1 MNQVFSLSFWFI
13 AAFLFPLWYSAHSRK
28 EYGDRPRWLLVS
40 LFIFIFIGL
49 CVTAG
54 MWFPELFPGKNL
66 LCRFLPPLLYALL
79 FSVAEYSIHSQRIQ
93 KNLLFQE
100 FASRLIG
107 GALLLGGAI
116 AALVLSVLF
125 LLSSSSVAI
134 LFVLLFGGLVLGL
147 FGYNIVLFSFEEG
160 IIRFNKI
167 PFIIYMVIVALGM
180 ILTWVDPPWGG
191 SFFFLLLN
199 ILFGIR
205 VFHEYFWYRME
216 HFNQVYSQ
224 QEEQEKNR
232 TRLINEILI
241 ASPTEEQIILKNVLE
256 RYYAQFQD
264 ALANPNVRIKSLMLY
279 TKKGQTLRVESDH
292 FIIGYCTPLM
302 NLETL
307 KRLNTEA
314 AHTLIKEQSFTLPR
328 KGQEAEQETSFP
340 EHSIFEMLQTRDMVT
355 VEQLPTH
362 LAAIFKLIIFYPVFN
377 QQELVGMIVL
387 FKEGSS
393 YVFPKERSILNNLAN
408 DVSIA
413 LTLINGKRI
422 QEDKN
427 RLSQEMDVARNIQM
441 SVLPKSIAI
450 DGYDVAAS
458 MTTATE
464 VGGDLYDY
472 LKNQNRHFL
481 AIGDVAGHGLP
492 AGLMALTFMS
502 ALHGCVKTQ
511 ESLGQALSPS
521 QIYDIVNQVLVE
533 INRNRIGSDK
543 FMTANILQ
551 EERGTVTYA
560 GSHLIGLVYRSKEKQ
575 VEEISGMTQR
585 AAFLGL
591 SEYATSSSSLG
602 SFTLEQGDI
611 FLLYTDGLIEA
622 RNKHGELF
630 GLERVKQTI
639 QKVAERSA
647 EEIRQ
652 SLLEEVTRFADQGD
666 LRKYEGNFADDISLV
681 VLKKQ

>member
-13 AAFLFPLWYSAHSRK
+13 AASLFPLWYSANSRK

-40 LFIFIFIGL
+40 LLIFICTGI
-49 CVTAG
+49 CVTVG
-54 MWFPELFPGKNL
+54 MWVPELFPGGAS

-93 KNLLFQE
+93 KNLLFPE
-100 FASRLIG
+100 FASRLVG

-116 AALVLSVLF
+116 IALVLSLF
-125 LLSSSSVAI
+125 VSSSELVI
-134 LFVLLFGGLVLGL
+134 LLVLLFGGLVLGL
-147 FGYNIVLFSFEEG
+147 FAYNMVLFSFEEG
-160 IIRFNKI
+160 IIRFNKVH
-167 PFIIYMVIVALGM
+167 FIIYMIIVALGM
-180 ILTWVDPPWGG
+180 IFTGVNPPWGG
-191 SFFFLLLN
+191 SFFFFLLN
-199 ILFGIR
+199 LLFGVRI
-205 VFHEYFWYRME
+205 FHEYFWYRME
-216 HFNQVYSQ
+216 HFNQVYTQ
-224 QEEQEKNR
+224 QEEHERNR
-232 TRLINEILI
+232 IRFINEILT
-241 ASPTEEQIILKNVLE
+241 ASPTEEQIILKKVLE
-256 RYYAQFQD
+256 RYYDHFQE

-279 TKKGQTLRVESDH
+279 TKRGQTLRVESDH
-292 FIIGYCTPLM
+292 FIIGYCTPLI

-314 AHTLIKEQSFTLPR
+314 AHTLIKEQTFTLPPPE
-328 KGQEAEQETSFP
+328 QEAEERSSFP
-340 EHSIFEMLQTRDMVT
+340 EHSIFEMLQSRDIVA

-362 LAAIFKLIIFYPVFN
+362 LAAIFKLIIFCPVFN

-393 YVFPKERSILNNLAN
+393 YVFPKERSILNDLAN
-408 DVSIA
+408 EVSIA

-441 SVLPKSIAI
+441 SVLPKSITI
-450 DGYDVAAS
+450 EGYDVAAS

-472 LKNQNRHFL
+472 LKNQNRYFL

-502 ALHGCVKTQ
+502 ALHGCIKTQ
-511 ESLGQALSPS
+511 QELGQILSPS
-521 QIYDIVNQVLVE
+521 QIYDIVNRVLVE

-543 FMTANILQ
+543 FMTANIVQ
-551 EERGTVTYA
+551 EEGGTVTYA
-560 GSHLIGLVYRSKEKQ
+560 GSHLIGLVYRSKEKY
-575 VEEISGMTQR
+575 VEEIPGMTQR

-591 SEYATSSSSLG
+591 SEYAHSSSSLG
-602 SFTLEQGDI
+602 SFTLAEGDVL
-611 FLLYTDGLIEA
+611 LLYTDGLIEA

-639 QKVAERSA
+639 QKVGERSA

-652 SLLEEVTRFADQGD
+652 SLLEEVSRFAEQGD
-666 LRKYEGNFADDISLV
+666 LRKYEGNFADDITLV